1 MNNKYFAVL
10 PLNLVYEEKYYNLSS
25 KAILLYS
32 LFLNRTKLSLKNKK
46 FKDDNGVFI
55 YYSTEQISNHL
66 HCSLNS
72 AKKVLTELEKAG
84 LIRKEYQKN
93 GLPQKIYVND
103 ICTENKGTYFDS
115 QKPQDKFSQKSY
127 SNSIYN
133 QKARTDRSAEGKQQ
147 VSDGEEKTLTQM
159 QINRRTFGSAK
170 NKRLSVNSNSNSASQ
185 EKQVS
190 IDVELEEELA
200 KAGLFRFA
208 EKNKNAE
215 PDVQVR
221 RCD

>member
-10 PLNLVYEEKYYNLSS
+10 PLSLVYEEKYSELSS

-32 LFLNRTKLSLKNKK
+32 LFLNRRKFSMQNKK

-103 ICTENKGTYFDS
+103 IRVENEDTYNAS
-115 QKPQDKFSQKSY
+115 EKPQDKFSQKSY
-127 SNSIYN
+127 SNSLYN
-133 QKARTDRSAEGKQQ
+133 
-147 VSDGEEKTLTQM
+147 EKHHTEHFQ
-159 QINRRTFGSAK
+159 AK
-170 NKRLSVNSNSNSASQ
+170 

-190 IDVELEEELA
+190 FDVE
-200 KAGLFRFA
+200 KAERKANDGTLDFS
-208 EKNKNAE
+208 EMKIKK
-215 PDVQVR
+215 R
-221 RCD
+221 RTRSSGPTL